1 MPETYSIHTS
11 VHIDAPAKKIYDI
24 LIDLNRFDEWN
35 PFRTF
40 DDSVTSSVT
49 QSKPGVGSMYDYQ
62 GKKIGRGRQVV
73 TSVDKPNLITSD
85 MIFFKG
91 EAVRDTVTIE
101 YRIVE
106 ESSGTLVTWF
116 MEGERGFVGKFMGQ
130 VMGFDK
136 MMGKSFALGLERLK
150 ALVESEKK

>member
-1 MPETYSIHTS
+1 MAETYSIETS
-11 VHIDAPAKKIYDI
+11 IHIDAPAKKVFDI

-40 DDSVTSSVT
+40 DESVTSSVT
-49 QSKPGVGSMYDYQ
+49 QSKPGVGSIYDYQ
-62 GKKIGRGRQVV
+62 GRKVGKGRQVV
-73 TSVDKPNLITSD
+73 TLVEKPTLITSE
-85 MIFFKG
+85 MTFYKG
-91 EAVRDTVTIE
+91 DRVRDVVAVD
-101 YRIVE
+101 YRLHE
-106 ESSGTLVTWF
+106 DNTGTLVTWF
-116 MEGERGFVGKFMGQ
+116 MEGERGLMGKFMGR